1 MSFVKF
7 ADHPI
12 INDGITDV
20 HCIGQLQCDFEGIDP
35 DQFREWEVKGRLE
48 IYLQV
53 QINFGNHDDDL
64 TVKAL
69 FQNREIGRACFGL
82 GIRQQCTY

>member
-12 INDGITDV
+12 INDGITGV

-35 DQFREWEVKGRLE
+35 DQFPN
-48 IYLQV
+48 IYLRV
-53 QINFGNHDDDL
+53 QIIFGNHDDDL
-64 TVKAL
+64 TVKVWY
-69 FQNREIGRACFGL
+69 QEREIGQGCFGL
-82 GIRQQCTY
+82 GIRQLQYMSY